1 MRALFVA
8 CAVVGALATVA
19 CKDKAAPAPA
29 KVDPRSAVIERSAIK
44 PATPAPIEVAKSA
57 AVATPKI
64 AGQVLSISPAKFTLT
79 GKQYDV
85 GANGTLLQGGK
96 PVGKITYDGKLMD
109 SKGQLLAAM
118 SADGAVTFPENP
130 EMNGKAK
137 IGEDGSL
144 TINGESYIR
153 IDDQGKMYSRAAKPN
168 PFKQDG
174 LVPFEGSDE
183 MRRTYALMVAA
194 SVAAIP
200 PPSRPALPVA
210 GEDAE
215 P

>member
-1 MRALFVA
+1 MRNLVVA
-8 CAVVGALATVA
+8 CAVVGALATIA
-19 CKDKAAPAPA
+19 CKDKATPAPA
-29 KVDPRSAVIERSAIK
+29 KVDPRSAAIERSAIK
-44 PATPAPIEVAKSA
+44 PAIPAPIEVAKSA
-57 AVATPKI
+57 AVATPRI

-85 GANGTLLQGGK
+85 GSNGTLLQGGK
-96 PVGKITYDGKLMD
+96 PVGKISDDGKLID

-118 SADGAVTFPENP
+118 NADGEVTFPANP

-137 IGEDGSL
+137 IAEDGSL

-153 IDDQGKMYSRAAKPN
+153 VDDQGKMYSRVAKPN
-168 PFKQDG
+168 PLKQDG
-174 LVPFEGSDE
+174 VVAFEGSDE

-194 SVAAIP
+194 SIAANP
-200 PPSRPALPVA
+200 SPSRAAAPMA
-210 GEDAE
+210 GENAE